1 MRAALVLWW
10 QRLAERE
17 RRLVVLGTAIVL
29 AVLVYMTL
37 WEPAANGIRRLRA
50 DLPPLREQ
58 EASLRSMATE
68 ASTLRA
74 AGGAAAAV
82 APADRVAAVRRSLQ
96 RAGLWRDASTADP
109 ARPSAQGASAAA
121 PSTISTLT
129 VAGAVTTVASSPT
142 ARFEPPEIVA
152 EANDRVRVRFADID
166 YGVWVAWLA
175 STETELATRAARVS
189 VAALAPRGPVGHV
202 KAEALLDWSQAAS
215 PGNSSTTRP

>member
-1 MRAALVLWW
+1 MRAALVQWW

-17 RRLVVLGTAIVL
+17 RRLVVFGTSIVV

-37 WEPAANGIRRLRA
+37 WEPAAEGIRRLRA
-50 DLPPLREQ
+50 DLPQLRAQ

-74 AGGAAAAV
+74 AGGATAAV
-82 APADRVAAVRRSLQ
+82 APPDRVAAVRRSLQ
-96 RAGLWRDASTADP
+96 RAGLWREPAADGA
-109 ARPSAQGASAAA
+109 ARPSATSGS
-121 PSTISTLT
+121 PTVSTLT

-152 EANDRVRVRFADID
+152 EANDRVRVRFDNID

-175 STETELATRAARVS
+175 STETELATRATRVS

-202 KAEALLDWSQAAS
+202 KAEALLDWSQAGS
-215 PGNSSTTRP
+215 PAARP

>member
-1 MRAALVLWW
+1 MNRAALVQWW

-17 RRLVVLGTAIVL
+17 RRLVVFGTAIVV
-29 AVLVYMTL
+29 AVLAYMTL
-37 WEPAANGIRRLRA
+37 WEPAANGIRRLNA
-50 DLPPLREQ
+50 DLPQLHAQ

-74 AGGAAAAV
+74 AGGAATAV
-82 APADRVAAVRRSLQ
+82 GPSDRVAAVRRSLQ
-96 RAGLWRDASTADP
+96 RAGLWRE
-109 ARPSAQGASAAA
+109 ASAADA
-121 PSTISTLT
+121 ARPPTAGASSTVSTLT

-142 ARFEPPEIVA
+142 SRFEPPEITA
-152 EANDRVRVRFADID
+152 EANDRVRVRFDNID

-215 PGNSSTTRP
+215 PATRP